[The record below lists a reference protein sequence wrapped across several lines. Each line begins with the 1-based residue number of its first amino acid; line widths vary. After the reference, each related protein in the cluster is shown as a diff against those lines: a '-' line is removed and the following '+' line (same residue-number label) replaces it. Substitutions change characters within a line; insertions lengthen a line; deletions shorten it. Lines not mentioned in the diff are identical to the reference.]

1 MSSPGSRLMTLNFVS
16 AYLQVHT
23 TTVYRALKR
32 GPLPAFK
39 LGKLAIQR
47 RDDW

>member
-1 MSSPGSRLMTLNFVS
+1 MTLNFVS
-16 AYLQVHT
+16 AYLQAHT

-32 GPLPAFK
+32 GQFSVFK

-47 RDDW
+47 RDD